1 MDSNGFLCVLI
12 GPYESLLLLMGPYG
26 SLWVFIGPYAS
37 LCVFMGPYSSFYS
50 AVHNSG
56 ATLQKHSFF
65 GFQV

>member
-1 MDSNGFLCVLI
+1 MFKVKELFAKI
-12 GPYESLLLLMGPYG
+12 M
-26 SLWVFIGPYAS
+26 
-37 LCVFMGPYSSFYS
+37 YS